1 MKSDYR
7 VRARKFLKSFWKY
20 LVTVDLH
27 DMYQVEYAL
36 QRYVCDHPSR
46 RVDLCSGS
54 ARMALVTADYVIKW
68 DYDEENIEEIG
79 GCDSE
84 QWVYENAKRAGFAH
98 LFAEVTPYYFEG
110 YEFVIMPRIPNIG
123 RVAHERLHCMDISEM
138 LTEAEEDYINSIHLT
153 DLHSYNWGIKNH
165 KPVIIDYA
173 YIEDYDNATASD

>member
-20 LVTVDLH
+20 LEAVDIH
-27 DMYQVEYAL
+27 DLDMVQDAL
-36 QRYVCDHPSR
+36 QSYLLDHPSR
-46 RVDLCSGS
+46 RVNLCAGS

-68 DYDEENIEEIG
+68 DYDEDNIEEIG

-84 QWVYENAKRAGFAH
+84 QWVYENAKRAGFSH
-98 LFAEVTPYYFEG
+98 LFAEVTPYDFEG

-123 RVAHERLHCMDISEM
+123 LGAHRRLHCEYINEM
-138 LTEAEEDYINSIHLT
+138 LTEAEEDYIRSIHLT

-173 YIEDYDNATASD
+173 YIDNYEAENE